1 MKTCRRLLTAI
12 ACMAATTAATAQ
24 KDTPDAG
31 RMVTTAR
38 MVAVGATDILDT
50 YLSQEKYKGT
60 EVRYMS
66 HSLSTKPGSNLSR
79 LIIHQGMAAFADNR
93 SGNGGEMEGMYNF
106 QYGWLYNWR
115 LYGGR
120 LRVTA
125 GATADAT
132 AGFLYN
138 THGSNNPAQARLNIN
153 ITPTASAAYTLR
165 WGNTPLT
172 ISYELAMPLAGMMF
186 SPNYG
191 QSYYEIFSR
200 GNYDHNIVP
209 TYFGN
214 APSMRNMLTI
224 DIGLG
229 SNALRIGYLGDI
241 RQAKPNSLKQHKYTH
256 AFLIGF
262 IRTIKTVKV
271 KAGKF
276 TQK

>member
-1 MKTCRRLLTAI
+1 
-12 ACMAATTAATAQ
+12 MAAAMASTAQ
-24 KDTPDAG
+24 EDTLRTA

-66 HSLSTKPGSNLSR
+66 HSLSTKPGSNISR

-106 QYGWLYNWR
+106 QYGWLYNWS
-115 LYGGR
+115 LCGSR
-120 LRVTA
+120 LRVAA
-125 GATADAT
+125 GATADARI
-132 AGFLYN
+132 GFLYN
-138 THGSNNPAQARLNIN
+138 THGGNNPAQARLNIN
-153 ITPTASAAYTLR
+153 ITPTASAAYSFR
-165 WGNTPLT
+165 WGNIPLT
-172 ISYELAMPLAGMMF
+172 ASYELALPLAGIMF

-191 QSYYEIFSR
+191 QSYYEIFNR

-209 TYFGN
+209 TYLGN
-214 APSMRNMLTI
+214 APSMRNILTI

-229 SNALRIGYLGDI
+229 NNALRIGYLGDI
-241 RQAKPNSLKQHKYTH
+241 QQAKPNSLKQHTYTH
-256 AFLIGF
+256 ALVLGIV
-262 IRTIKTVKV
+262 RTIRMTKV
-271 KAGKF
+271 RTGNF